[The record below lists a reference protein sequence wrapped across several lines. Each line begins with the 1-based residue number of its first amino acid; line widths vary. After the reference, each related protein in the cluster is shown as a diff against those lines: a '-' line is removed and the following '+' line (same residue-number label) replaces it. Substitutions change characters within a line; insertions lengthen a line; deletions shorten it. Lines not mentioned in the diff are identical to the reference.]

1 MLDHHGLENN
11 PVLTGRSVHNQRIER
26 LWLDVKLKVN
36 CIFIDLFRNFE
47 ENGLLDP
54 ANEVHLFALQYI
66 FCPSI
71 NKKLQEFMSSW
82 NNHPIRTEKNS
93 TPLQLWIE
101 GIYKSFEDGIL
112 ERTNVDV
119 DEDYGVD
126 GDESDN
132 DDEDEEQYTVEVPQ
146 ILLGLDENQQNV
158 VTSIDPLQD
167 DGEEGRSLF
176 QRLVNFLES

>member
-47 ENGLLDP
+47 EDGLLDP

-66 FCPSI
+66 FCPRI

-82 NNHPIRTEKNS
+82 NNHPIRTEKTQHRYS
-93 TPLQLWIE
+93 SGL
-101 GIYKSFEDGIL
+101 K
-112 ERTNVDV
+112 
-119 DEDYGVD
+119 
-126 GDESDN
+126 ESIKALRMAFLN
-132 DDEDEEQYTVEVPQ
+132 EQM
-146 ILLGLDENQQNV
+146 LM
-158 VTSIDPLQD
+158 
-167 DGEEGRSLF
+167 
-176 QRLVNFLES
+176 